1 MARQDL
7 RATMR
12 YKDQDHPTRAKRF
25 GQALG
30 ARSVSKTAPLVSHTD
45 PSFAP
50 NPLAQQVIAPR
61 QRVPFLPHVLE
72 LVFCLPPLQTHMI
85 NAPTQQA
92 LLALMVHAAMA
103 DGDKSQAE
111 RDFVRELSLQLD
123 EQGGAK
129 QLAQAVQA
137 ALLGRLSAQQA
148 AAQLQDPMHRQL
160 AYEWA
165 TAVCH
170 ADGLCSPA
178 EAAFL
183 QRLKTDLQLSKA
195 EAEPEATT
203 HTQALARAAYAE
215 EAAAPLHAPAAATAL
230 TVALTAAAAPSA
242 PAVPAAPAVDN
253 AAIDRSIL
261 NYAIL
266 NGALELLPQSWAS
279 MAIIPLQIKM
289 VYRVG
294 QAHGVSLDQGHIKEF
309 IAAAGVGLTSQYIE
323 EFGRKLLGGLLGKA
337 GGKLLGGLG
346 SQATGMAF
354 SFASTYALGHLA
366 KRYYAG
372 GRVMSTDLLRQTYQG
387 LLSSG
392 KTLQQQHLGDIQARA
407 STLDAGEV
415 MRMVRG

>member
-1 MARQDL
+1 
-7 RATMR
+7 
-12 YKDQDHPTRAKRF
+12 
-25 GQALG
+25 
-30 ARSVSKTAPLVSHTD
+30 
-45 PSFAP
+45 
-50 NPLAQQVIAPR
+50 
-61 QRVPFLPHVLE
+61 
-72 LVFCLPPLQTHMI
+72 MI

-92 LLALMVHAAMA
+92 LLAIMVHAAMA

-111 RDFVRELSLQLD
+111 RDFVRDLSLQLD

-178 EAAFL
+178 EEAFL
-183 QRLKTDLQLSKA
+183 QRLKTDLQMGQA
-195 EAEPEATT
+195 AAEPEATT

-215 EAAAPLHAPAAATAL
+215 EAAAPLHAPAAVTAVP
-230 TVALTAAAAPSA
+230 VALTAAAAPSG
-242 PAVPAAPAVDN
+242 PAGHAVATVDN

-323 EFGRKLLGGLLGKA
+323 EFGRKLLGGLIGKA
-337 GGKLLGGLG
+337 GGKLLGGLT

-387 LLSSG
+387 LLGSG
-392 KTLQQQHLGDIQARA
+392 KTLQQQHLGDIRARA

-415 MRMVRG
+415 MRMVRS